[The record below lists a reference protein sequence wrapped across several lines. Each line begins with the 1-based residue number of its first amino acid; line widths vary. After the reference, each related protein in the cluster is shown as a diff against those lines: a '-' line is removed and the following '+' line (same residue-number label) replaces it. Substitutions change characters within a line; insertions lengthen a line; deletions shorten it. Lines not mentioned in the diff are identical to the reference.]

1 MSHPGSLELTQANRD
16 RIAALIE
23 AKGVYEAA
31 RLLGVSRHAME
42 RAQYGARCYPGT
54 IALINNTIAVRDA
67 EKKNP

>member
-1 MSHPGSLELTQANRD
+1 
-16 RIAALIE
+16 
-23 AKGVYEAA
+23 
-31 RLLGVSRHAME
+31 ME